1 MTSRKLSQLD
11 TLDDLQDGD
20 RIYVVRASLDEDERS
35 QAIEVEDAKAYFAT
49 DLTDLT
55 ARVAALEAGVPP
67 TPHSM
72 TRYAA
77 LRDDGAMPSDFDAA
91 DFLAVAATSS
101 ETHDITNPT
110 SDDDKVV
117 GVAVPTSEGTLSAVA
132 GLDSAGD
139 VNQFQLMIRDDFLP
153 ASGDADVTLEIDGAD
168 HYVYC
173 TSSTVRAIFLG
184 LTGYRLTQTAE

>member
-11 TLDDLQDGD
+11 TLDGLQDGD

-55 ARVAALEAGVPP
+55 ARVAALEAGETP

-77 LRDDGAMPSDFDAA
+77 LRDDGAMPSDFTAA
-91 DFLAVAATSS
+91 DFLAAPPRPAKRMTSR
-101 ETHDITNPT
+101 
-110 SDDDKVV
+110 
-117 GVAVPTSEGTLSAVA
+117 L
-132 GLDSAGD
+132 
-139 VNQFQLMIRDDFLP
+139 RP
-153 ASGDADVTLEIDGAD
+153 AMTTRWSV
-168 HYVYC
+168 
-173 TSSTVRAIFLG
+173 SPSPPRRAL
-184 LTGYRLTQTAE
+184 